1 MRIGL
6 DNAHSP
12 CYPPSQ
18 MGRLNVSLP
27 DDLAPLVSKWRRKI
41 NLSEICAQAL
51 RAELAAVESHR
62 SAAALLSKIHR
73 PASPLEQRLTE
84 RYGLADVRVSGDPV
98 EHEAGLRE
106 SLGGLAAEYLSQKL
120 GTGAVLAIAGGRQS
134 WCIVQHLG
142 PRPLEISIVALGYR
156 QNDPHGLHA
165 HANTRTTWLWLLFG
179 PRAVARLVG
188 GDPEEV
194 LNASLP
200 AQPEPKY
207 FVVASCAPFSAGGPL
222 ARLLGEEITSTLL
235 ARGVASD
242 FAYNFFDK
250 HGGLVR
256 VAIPGD
262 QSILSAG
269 CLSSLS
275 RRPDARVVLVAGGRQ
290 KVGTIRLVLEAK
302 LCNTLVTDTA
312 TARDLLGKTT
322 RTARRPRYS
331 R

>member
-1 MRIGL
+1 
-6 DNAHSP
+6 
-12 CYPPSQ
+12 

-27 DDLAPLVSKWRRKI
+27 ADLTPLVSTWRRKI
-41 NLSEICAQAL
+41 NLSDICAQAL
-51 RAELAAVESHR
+51 RHELTAVESHR
-62 SAAALLSKIHR
+62 SATALLAKIHR
-73 PASPLEQRLTE
+73 PASALERQLVH
-84 RYGLADVRVSGDPV
+84 RYGLADARVTGDPV

-106 SLGGLAAEYLSQKL
+106 SLGSVAAEYLSQKL
-120 GTGAVLAIAGGRQS
+120 GAGAVLAIAGGRQS
-134 WCIVQHLG
+134 WCMVQHLD

-156 QNDPHGLHA
+156 QNDPHVLHA
-165 HANTRTTWLWLLFG
+165 HANTLTTLLWLLFS

-200 AQPEPKY
+200 VQPEPKY
-207 FVVASCAPFSAGGPL
+207 FVVASCAPFSAEGPL
-222 ARLLGEEITSTLL
+222 ARLLGEEVSAMLL
-235 ARGVASD
+235 ARGVACD

-250 HGGLVR
+250 HGRLVP

-290 KVGTIRLVLEAK
+290 KVGAIRVALKAK
-302 LCNTLVTDTA
+302 LCNTLVTDA
-312 TARDLLGKTT
+312 T
-322 RTARRPRYS
+322 TARRLVEKAARGA
-331 R
+331 RRR